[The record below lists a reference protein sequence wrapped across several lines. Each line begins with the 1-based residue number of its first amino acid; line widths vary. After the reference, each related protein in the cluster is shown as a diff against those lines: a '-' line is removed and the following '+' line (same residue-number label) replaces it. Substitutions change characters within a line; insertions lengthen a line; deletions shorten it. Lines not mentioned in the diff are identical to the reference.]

1 MTECIKIQFTKSTN
15 HRIPYLFQISKLSSK
30 PIKHNLQ
37 SIHANEPPRETFHY
51 EIYPWIADLRMM
63 RTTITRDS
71 VSWIPSRFRAY
82 CFVMSFVS
90 ISVIKFLGLIRSLN
104 FWLTLHHGQT
114 VIAPRNFDLIIIRIK
129 RLFIEAYRA

>member
-71 VSWIPSRFRAY
+71 VS
-82 CFVMSFVS
+82 
-90 ISVIKFLGLIRSLN
+90 
-104 FWLTLHHGQT
+104 
-114 VIAPRNFDLIIIRIK
+114 
-129 RLFIEAYRA
+129 